1 MGESGLRVG
10 CEQGQEQPVSGVRL
24 MTGEGTQSPEL
35 YPDLNLPQPTQGLM
49 KGDECEE
56 QGPGPKPTAS
66 QQPTE
71 EEEALIE
78 FYRSYRDLFQFFCSN
93 TTIHGAIRLVC
104 SQHNRMKTAFWAVLW
119 LCTFG
124 VMYWQFALL
133 FEEYFSYPVSL
144 NINLDYDKLVFP
156 AVTVCTLNPYRSV
169 GPSDTFWEPGR
180 VAQKVQRCP
189 RGGQT
194 QG

>member
-1 MGESGLRVG
+1 MGGSGLRMG
-10 CEQGQEQPVSGVRL
+10 CEQSQEQPVSGVKL
-24 MTGEGTQSPEL
+24 MMGEGTQSPEL
-35 YPDLNLPQPTQGLM
+35 CLDLNLPPPTQGLM

-56 QGPGPKPTAS
+56 QGPDPKPTAP

-144 NINLDYDKLVFP
+144 NINLDSDKLVFP
-156 AVTVCTLNPYRSV
+156 AVTVCNLNPYRSV
-169 GPSDTFWEPGR
+169 GPSATSWEPGR
-180 VAQKVQRCP
+180 VAQKV
-189 RGGQT
+189 
-194 QG
+194 